1 MWDALVVVNFIKGM
15 GESTEKLTIKL
26 LSLKLA
32 TTLHS
37 SGRASEMSYFD
48 VTFIACEAISAI
60 LHLITVT
67 KSW

>member
-1 MWDALVVVNFIKGM
+1 MWDALIVVNFIKGM

-37 SGRASEMSYFD
+37 SGRASQMSYFD